1 VLDKSIIQKQN
12 MGAQVKR
19 EISIMKL
26 VRHSYVV
33 QLKEVSPP
41 VLPACTMHILYAHHQ
56 SNSMCTWFSKGESRI
71 KGRSWALQQLAHELT
86 AQRSARLQ
94 HSSSNQQ

>member
-1 VLDKSIIQKQN
+1 VFSFASQVLDKSIIQKQN

-33 QLKEVSPP
+33 QLKEVS
-41 VLPACTMHILYAHHQ
+41 L
-56 SNSMCTWFSKGESRI
+56 
-71 KGRSWALQQLAHELT
+71 
-86 AQRSARLQ
+86 
-94 HSSSNQQ
+94 